1 MAPKGTVRAVYDEEE
16 RKKFLLGFHN
26 RKQERKVE
34 YLTKKALRAK
44 QEKVLEK
51 LARKRNLLKREREL
65 GLLDSVSDRKKD
77 KDHLVTSKENIDDE
91 FSKNMFGTEEVTVTV
106 EYEGDENDQNDA
118 ELLQDEEQEVE
129 NKKDEEDEEL
139 NEEEEKIL
147 ENVTLTENEMRRIRE
162 EAGRKRKYKKGKK
175 HRKGRH

>member
-1 MAPKGTVRAVYDEEE
+1 M
-16 RKKFLLGFHN
+16 
-26 RKQERKVE
+26 
-34 YLTKKALRAK
+34 
-44 QEKVLEK
+44 
-51 LARKRNLLKREREL
+51 

-106 EYEGDENDQNDA
+106 EYEGDENDHNDA

-147 ENVTLTENEMRRIRE
+147 ENVTLELRNGVRNRLTENEMRRICE
-162 EAGRKRKYKKGKK
+162 EAGRKRKHKKGKK

>member
-1 MAPKGTVRAVYDEEE
+1 M
-16 RKKFLLGFHN
+16 
-26 RKQERKVE
+26 
-34 YLTKKALRAK
+34 
-44 QEKVLEK
+44 
-51 LARKRNLLKREREL
+51 

-106 EYEGDENDQNDA
+106 EYEGDENDHNDA

-147 ENVTLTENEMRRIRE
+147 ENVTLELRNGVRNRCQIQRND
-162 EAGRKRKYKKGKK
+162 
-175 HRKGRH
+175 

>member
-1 MAPKGTVRAVYDEEE
+1 M
-16 RKKFLLGFHN
+16 
-26 RKQERKVE
+26 
-34 YLTKKALRAK
+34 
-44 QEKVLEK
+44 
-51 LARKRNLLKREREL
+51 

-77 KDHLVTSKENIDDE
+77 KDHLVTSKENIDVE
-91 FSKNMFGTEEVTVTV
+91 FSKNMFGKEEVTVTV
-106 EYEGDENDQNDA
+106 EYEGDENDHNDA

-147 ENVTLTENEMRRIRE
+147 ENVTLELRNGVRNRLTENEMRRIRE
-162 EAGRKRKYKKGKK
+162 EAGRKRKHKKGKK

>member
-1 MAPKGTVRAVYDEEE
+1 M
-16 RKKFLLGFHN
+16 
-26 RKQERKVE
+26 
-34 YLTKKALRAK
+34 
-44 QEKVLEK
+44 
-51 LARKRNLLKREREL
+51 

-91 FSKNMFGTEEVTVTV
+91 FSKNMFGTEEETVTV

-147 ENVTLTENEMRRIRE
+147 ENVTLELRNGVRNRLTENEMRRIRE
-162 EAGRKRKYKKGKK
+162 EAGRKRKHKKGKK

>member
-1 MAPKGTVRAVYDEEE
+1 M
-16 RKKFLLGFHN
+16 
-26 RKQERKVE
+26 
-34 YLTKKALRAK
+34 
-44 QEKVLEK
+44 
-51 LARKRNLLKREREL
+51 

-106 EYEGDENDQNDA
+106 EYEGDENDHNDA

-147 ENVTLTENEMRRIRE
+147 ENVTLELRNGVRSRLTENEMRRIRE
-162 EAGRKRKYKKGKK
+162 EAGRKRKHKKGKK

>member
-1 MAPKGTVRAVYDEEE
+1 M
-16 RKKFLLGFHN
+16 
-26 RKQERKVE
+26 
-34 YLTKKALRAK
+34 
-44 QEKVLEK
+44 
-51 LARKRNLLKREREL
+51 

-139 NEEEEKIL
+139 NEVR
-147 ENVTLTENEMRRIRE
+147 NRLTENEMRRIRE
-162 EAGRKRKYKKGKK
+162 EAGRKRKHKKGKK

>member
-1 MAPKGTVRAVYDEEE
+1 M
-16 RKKFLLGFHN
+16 
-26 RKQERKVE
+26 
-34 YLTKKALRAK
+34 
-44 QEKVLEK
+44 
-51 LARKRNLLKREREL
+51 

-106 EYEGDENDQNDA
+106 EYEGDENDHNDA

-129 NKKDEEDEEL
+129 NKK

-147 ENVTLTENEMRRIRE
+147 ENVTLELRNGVRNRLTENEMRRIRE
-162 EAGRKRKYKKGKK
+162 EAGRKRKHKKGKK

>member
-1 MAPKGTVRAVYDEEE
+1 M
-16 RKKFLLGFHN
+16 
-26 RKQERKVE
+26 
-34 YLTKKALRAK
+34 
-44 QEKVLEK
+44 
-51 LARKRNLLKREREL
+51 
-65 GLLDSVSDRKKD
+65 SDRKKD

-129 NKKDEEDEEL
+129 NKKDEENEEL

-147 ENVTLTENEMRRIRE
+147 ENVTLELRNGVRNRLTENEMRRIRE

>member
-1 MAPKGTVRAVYDEEE
+1 M
-16 RKKFLLGFHN
+16 
-26 RKQERKVE
+26 
-34 YLTKKALRAK
+34 
-44 QEKVLEK
+44 
-51 LARKRNLLKREREL
+51 

-147 ENVTLTENEMRRIRE
+147 ENVTLELRNGVGNRLTENEMRRIRE
-162 EAGRKRKYKKGKK
+162 EAGRKRKHKKGKK

>member
-1 MAPKGTVRAVYDEEE
+1 M
-16 RKKFLLGFHN
+16 
-26 RKQERKVE
+26 
-34 YLTKKALRAK
+34 
-44 QEKVLEK
+44 
-51 LARKRNLLKREREL
+51 

-106 EYEGDENDQNDA
+106 EYEGDENDHNDA

-129 NKKDEEDEEL
+129 NKKDEEDEEV

-147 ENVTLTENEMRRIRE
+147 ENVTLELRNGVRNRLTENEMRRIRE

>member
-1 MAPKGTVRAVYDEEE
+1 M
-16 RKKFLLGFHN
+16 
-26 RKQERKVE
+26 
-34 YLTKKALRAK
+34 
-44 QEKVLEK
+44 
-51 LARKRNLLKREREL
+51 

-106 EYEGDENDQNDA
+106 EYEGDEKDQNDA

-147 ENVTLTENEMRRIRE
+147 ENVTLELRNGVRNRLTENEMRRIRE
-162 EAGRKRKYKKGKK
+162 EAGRKRKHKKGKK

>member
-1 MAPKGTVRAVYDEEE
+1 M
-16 RKKFLLGFHN
+16 
-26 RKQERKVE
+26 
-34 YLTKKALRAK
+34 
-44 QEKVLEK
+44 
-51 LARKRNLLKREREL
+51 

-129 NKKDEEDEEL
+129 NKKDEEDEE
-139 NEEEEKIL
+139 EKIL
-147 ENVTLTENEMRRIRE
+147 ENVTLELRNGVRNRLTENEMRRIRE
-162 EAGRKRKYKKGKK
+162 EAGRKRKHKKGKK